1 MNCNITNIICFYY
14 KLNTDDALKR
24 PRLLYLLF
32 ISLCRVIQRPPDLGG
47 GLTEGKQLLQLIPAL
62 SQPVPSATCSATG
75 CDYSKERE
83 TETKKK
89 NRFVV
94 ECFVPASLKLPAPE
108 SCGLPEHCSP
118 ASTLT
123 SSARG
128 LEQVKGDFSSGEVA
142 FNTVLSTGD
151 KRHKL
156 SCAIYRYMRHLFQS
170 FSLNSQDKHKCMFS
184 TVQKYTQIYMCLTL
198 HFSLWRKI
206 TINNGKKR
214 VS

>member
-1 MNCNITNIICFYY
+1 MIHS
-14 KLNTDDALKR
+14 KR
-24 PRLLYLLF
+24 PHLLYLLF
-32 ISLCRVIQRPPDLGG
+32 ISSCRVIQRPPDLGG
-47 GLTEGKQLLQLIPAL
+47 RLTEWKQLLQLMPAL

-94 ECFVPASLKLPAPE
+94 ESFVPASLKLPAPE

-128 LEQVKGDFSSGEVA
+128 LEQVKGDFSSGEVPSTQCYLLVTNGINVHAQYIRGIYFKA
-142 FNTVLSTGD
+142 FP
-151 KRHKL
+151 
-156 SCAIYRYMRHLFQS
+156 
-170 FSLNSQDKHKCMFS
+170 
-184 TVQKYTQIYMCLTL
+184 LTL
-198 HFSLWRKI
+198 KI
-206 TINNGKKR
+206 NTNACLALYRNIHKYIC
-214 VS
+214 V